1 MLSWCWPA
9 TVTAADSA
17 NGGDSPGNRPVT
29 ELPGVGAQVAA
40 RLKALG
46 LERELDLLF
55 HLPLRYEDR
64 TRITPMNRVRPNTT
78 VQVQGRI
85 VHQEIRQARSRMLL
99 ATLADDSGQVV
110 LRFFRFFPSQLRQLR
125 EGARVRCF
133 GEARF
138 GPNGFELAH
147 PQVVSL
153 GRDGGPPLP
162 ESLTPVYPTTQG
174 LGQANLARLVGLAVE
189 RLRQGLVRL
198 DDPLPADDEVMGL
211 TNALLTIHAPGPN
224 EDLAALVDG
233 HHPAVQRLAVEELL
247 AHHLALSR
255 LNRAR
260 ARQRAPRLEDGKGL
274 GRRLLEGLP
283 FKPTAAQDRVIREIL
298 EDLAGNRPMRRLLQG
313 DVGSGKTLV
322 AAAALVVAAASGRQ
336 AAIVAPTEILAEQHF
351 RTLSAW
357 LEPLGLE
364 TVWLAGK
371 VKGKARRQALEALA
385 GSAAIAIGT
394 HALFQEGVVFRD
406 LGLIVVDEQHRFGVH
421 QRLAL
426 TAKGQRGRILP
437 HQLVMTAT
445 PIPRTLAMTAYA
457 GLDVSVIDELPPGRK
472 PVTTVAASQSRRDQV
487 IERLRAALAEGRQ
500 AYWVCPLI
508 EESDLLQAEAAETRA
523 AELTR
528 SLAGIR
534 VGLVHGRMKP
544 ADKQQVMDDF
554 SAGRIRLLVAT
565 TVIEVGVDVPNAGLM
580 MIENAERLGLSQL
593 HQLRGRVGRGSDQAA
608 CVLLYRPP
616 LGDMARARLEV
627 MRETTD
633 GFVIAE
639 KDLELRGPGEVLG
652 TRQTGMLRFRIA
664 DLGRDADLLEPVRA
678 LAERLDTSAQTLII
692 ERWLG
697 QAEQFVDV

>member
-1 MLSWCWPA
+1 MA
-9 TVTAADSA
+9 AADS
-17 NGGDSPGNRPVT
+17 DDRSGNRPVT
-29 ELPGVGAQVAA
+29 ELPGVGPQVAA

-46 LERELDLLF
+46 LACELDLLF

-64 TRITPMNRVRPNTT
+64 TRLTPLNQVRPNTT

-85 VHQEIRQARSRMLL
+85 VHQEIRQLRSRMLL
-99 ATLADDSGQVV
+99 ATLADETGQVV
-110 LRFFRFFPSQLRQLR
+110 LRLFRFFPSQLRQLR

-138 GPNGFELAH
+138 GPSGFELVH
-147 PQVVSL
+147 PQIVSL
-153 GRDGGPPLP
+153 SQDGGPPLP
-162 ESLTPVYPTTQG
+162 QSLTPVYPTTQG

-189 RLRQGLVRL
+189 RLRQGRIRL
-198 DDPLPADDEVMGL
+198 EDPVPVQPDAPSLER
-211 TNALLTIHAPGPN
+211 ALLTIHAPGPN

-233 HHPAVQRLAVEELL
+233 HHPAVQRLAAEELL
-247 AHHLALSR
+247 AHHLALAR
-255 LNRAR
+255 LNQAR
-260 ARQRAPRLEDGKGL
+260 ARQRAPGLVDAQGL
-274 GRRLLEGLP
+274 GRRLLDSLP
-283 FKPTAAQDRVIREIL
+283 FKPTGAQDRVIAEIL
-298 EDLAGNRPMRRLLQG
+298 ADLKRKRPMRRLLQG

-322 AAAALVVAAASGRQ
+322 AAAALVVAAAAGRQ
-336 AAIVAPTEILAEQHF
+336 AAIIAPTEILAEQHF

-364 TVWLAGK
+364 LAWLAGK
-371 VKGKARRQALEALA
+371 VKGKARREALEALA
-385 GSAAIAIGT
+385 GTADVAVGT
-394 HALFQEGVVFRD
+394 HALFQAGVAFRD

-426 TAKGQRGRILP
+426 TAKGQRGEFLP

-472 PVTTVAASQSRRDQV
+472 PVTTVAASQSRREQV
-487 IERLRAALAEGRQ
+487 IERLKAALAEGRQ

-508 EESDLLQAEAAETRA
+508 EESDVLQAEAAETRA
-523 AELTR
+523 AELKR
-528 SLAGIR
+528 SLAGFQ
-534 VGLVHGRMKP
+534 VGLIHGRMKP
-544 ADKQQVMDDF
+544 AEKQAVMDDF
-554 SAGRIRLLVAT
+554 GTGRIRLLVAT
-565 TVIEVGVDVPNAGLM
+565 TVIEVGVDVPNASLM

-664 DLGRDADLLEPVRA
+664 DLGRDADLLERVGE
-678 LAERLDTSAQTLII
+678 LAGQLDAMARSLVI

-697 QAEQFVDV
+697 HAEQFVDV